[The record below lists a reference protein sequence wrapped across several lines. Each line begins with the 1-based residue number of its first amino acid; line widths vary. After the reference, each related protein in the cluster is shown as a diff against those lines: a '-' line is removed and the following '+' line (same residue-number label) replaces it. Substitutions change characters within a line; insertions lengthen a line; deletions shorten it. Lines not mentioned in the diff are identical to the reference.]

1 MPYLIYLL
9 IIYCSFL
16 FALQNIELLFFSN
29 RGAMIANLHCLSPLS
44 DCLIVCTA
52 QRVLIQR
59 VKREE
64 EFATCSSEKM

>member
-1 MPYLIYLL
+1 
-9 IIYCSFL
+9 
-16 FALQNIELLFFSN
+16 
-29 RGAMIANLHCLSPLS
+29 MIAILHCLSPLS

-64 EFATCSSEKM
+64 EFATCSSEKMCQKPFLINNKLCRILSPLFTQFY